1 MTKKL
6 TAIILS
12 VVMLFAVMSV
22 AVSAEAMAITPNK
35 RISVTASYENP
46 TTFTFVTEKTKA
58 YIVTS
63 YADDD
68 VDPYCEINTQN
79 ESFAIDDSTNS
90 TNFAEKFV
98 FEAGVEYTLIIAT
111 YSEEDATFDIAL
123 ECAHEWDEDT
133 CVDCGKV
140 CDHDAENARFKTCEC
155 GKVSLTAAIELGV
168 TEDVTAN
175 GVEPIVR
182 KFVPEEDV
190 AAVLYSDVCSNDI
203 MYDAYVTIFN
213 ASGDKLADNDDF
225 NDSFNFVLWYEF
237 EAGETYYIEVV
248 TYYENLSFSFSLVKA
263 AHTADDGAEHD
274 VVFTEYQSGTC
285 QEPYYTEGL
294 YCAECD
300 IYFAGHTEDGY
311 GDCWDDDEDGY
322 CDTCK
327 EAMGD
332 PDDDDEDDIID
343 DDDVIVDD
351 GTEEPETGIAGYIEM
366 IKSFIASIRAFILSI
381 FAFFIYR

>member
-22 AVSAEAMAITPNK
+22 AVSADAAVITPYE
-35 RISVTASYENP
+35 RISVTASASDAAS
-46 TTFTFVTEKTKA
+46 FSFVTEETKA

-68 VDPYCEINTQN
+68 VDPYCEIATLN
-79 ESFAIDDSTNS
+79 ESLVIDDSTNS
-90 TNFAEKFV
+90 TNFAEKYV
-98 FEAGVEYTLIIAT
+98 FEAGVEYTLTIAT
-111 YSEEDATFDIAL
+111 YSDEDATFDIAL

-133 CVDCGKV
+133 CVNCGKV

-155 GKVSLTAAIELGV
+155 GSVSLTTAIELGK
-168 TEDVTAN
+168 TEDVTVN
-175 GVEPIVR
+175 GLEPIVR
-182 KFVPEEDV
+182 KFVPEENV
-190 AAVLYSDVCSNDI
+190 AAVLYSDVLIDGI
-203 MYDAYVTIFN
+203 MYDAAASIYN
-213 ASGDKLADNDDF
+213 AAGEELAYNDDF
-225 NDSFNFVLWYEF
+225 NDSLNFVIWYEF
-237 EAGETYYIEVV
+237 EAGETYYIEIRS
-248 TYYENLSFSFSLVKA
+248 YYEDLAFEFSFVKA
-263 AHTADDGAEHD
+263 AHTTDDGAEHD

-285 QEPYYTEGL
+285 QEPCYTEGL

-300 IYFAGHTEDGY
+300 IYFAGHNEDGY
-311 GDCWDDDEDGY
+311 GICWDDNCDGY

-332 PDDDDEDDIID
+332 PDDDDEDD
-343 DDDVIVDD
+343 VIVDD
-351 GTEEPETGIAGYIEM
+351 DTEKPETGIAGYIEM